1 MADSGRLMQT
11 TPRSIGAPA
20 PIKRKHLALRSPRGG
35 YDTTTPRAA
44 TQPGSAV
51 VPKMPVP
58 PTQPREAGTQSTASA
73 RGFRP
78 LVRDGINPSK
88 HRAPV
93 PEELYATLAQEVR
106 SCAVGKG
113 RGGRGRMVA
122 GAADNADADAGDGLI
137 VVLQVPPELADP
149 ADWRVMAETYNVGP
163 MVRTQVSGIPSPFPS
178 APSFA
183 SPSRPSRKR
192 APFANPVWCLART

>member
-1 MADSGRLMQT
+1 MADSGRLATGPMAT

-35 YDTTTPRAA
+35 FDTTPRAA
-44 TQPGSAV
+44 TERAASK
-51 VPKMPVP
+51 VPAP
-58 PTQPREAGTQSTASA
+58 PTQPREAGTQASASA

-106 SCAVGKG
+106 PGLSSPLPAIQRPPCA
-113 RGGRGRMVA
+113 A
-122 GAADNADADAGDGLI
+122 QPAA
-137 VVLQVPPELADP
+137 
-149 ADWRVMAETYNVGP
+149 
-163 MVRTQVSGIPSPFPS
+163 IP
-178 APSFA
+178 
-183 SPSRPSRKR
+183 
-192 APFANPVWCLART
+192 